1 MSGEQLHRR
10 EVFQVLVVRNDIIGV
25 PRRFKVVAP
34 DLEGLE
40 DSKEFFVVCI
50 IVKLCSSEG
59 AAVVCDWV
67 DVVVIHSYGEDASD
81 GVVGGIGF
89 DYRRKRWVEVV
100 EDRSQDER
108 LFEEP
113 EGLFAGGRPGP
124 FGILSRESS

>member
-1 MSGEQLHRR
+1 
-10 EVFQVLVVRNDIIGV
+10 
-25 PRRFKVVAP
+25 VAP

-40 DSKEFFVVCI
+40 DSKEFFVVHI
-50 IVKLCSSEG
+50 VVKLCSGEG
-59 AAVVCDWV
+59 AAVVCDRV
-67 DVVVIHSYGEDASD
+67 DVVVIRSYREDAGD
-81 GVVGGIGF
+81 GVVRGISF
-89 DYRRKRWVEVV
+89 NYQRKRWIEVV